1 LKLVED
7 MESMLQYVADVEQFA
22 KLPKLV
28 EAIGE
33 VSQLVNDTK
42 EFVVKYCSQ
51 GELCMSIIP
60 SFPSPKHNIYTG
72 RTLRSA
78 VLSATSSELADLN
91 SRFES
96 FKQRFDRGVAI
107 QSALTSEQSTT
118 ILESLIGN
126 ALST

>member
-1 LKLVED
+1 

-33 VSQLVNDTK
+33 VAQLVEDTQD
-42 EFVVKYCSQ
+42 FVVKYCSQ
-51 GELCMSIIP
+51 SELGTMIIP
-60 SFPSPKHNIYTG
+60 SFLSLKFKIYIG

-78 VLSATSSELADLN
+78 VSSATSSDLAGLN
-91 SRFES
+91 SRFEH
-96 FKQRFDRGVAI
+96 FKQQFDRGVAI
-107 QSALTSEQSTT
+107 QSAVTSEQSAT
-118 ILESLIGN
+118 ILASLIGN

>member
-1 LKLVED
+1 

-33 VSQLVNDTK
+33 VAQLVKDTK
-42 EFVVKYCSQ
+42 DFVVKYCSQ
-51 GELCMSIIP
+51 SELGMIIIP
-60 SFPSPKHNIYTG
+60 SFPSPKHNICIG

-78 VLSATSSELADLN
+78 VSSATSSELEDLN
-91 SRFES
+91 SHFER
-96 FKQRFDRGVAI
+96 FKQQFDRGVAI
-107 QSALTSEQSTT
+107 QSAMTSEQSAT
-118 ILESLIGN
+118 ILASLIGN